1 MTIFLNRLSLF
12 SVFFGLMAAISTV
25 SFQAIDAHAQE
36 QIPVATAAVVDVNKV
51 LLSST
56 HWKQAD
62 STMKAQIQNVNDQ
75 IELRNNALKEKA
87 DELKRQQAILAPNV
101 FQQKAAQLQQEQRD
115 LQREMQVTNAKL
127 NETLQSVR
135 GRLKNIIVEI
145 SASVARDKG
154 MNIGFDRPNV
164 IFFKDAIDIT
174 DAVLERFN
182 AAKIEISSEP
192 AKQN

>member
-1 MTIFLNRLSLF
+1 VTIIPTKIFGSAF
-12 SVFFGLMAAISTV
+12 IFGLVAVFAMTPFFADDV
-25 SFQAIDAHAQE
+25 RAQE

-51 LLSST
+51 LLTSS
-56 HWKQAD
+56 HWKEAE
-62 STMKAQIQNVNDQ
+62 STMKSQIQSVGDQ
-75 IELRNNALKEKA
+75 IELRRSSLKEKA

-101 FQQKAAQLQQEQRD
+101 FQQKAGALQQEQRE

-127 NETLQSVR
+127 NETLQGVR

-145 SASVARDKG
+145 SASVAREKG

-164 IFFKDAIDIT
+164 IFFKDAIDIS

-192 AKQN
+192 VKQN

>member
-1 MTIFLNRLSLF
+1 MTIIPRNIFGPAFNFALIAVFAMSLLLTDD
-12 SVFFGLMAAISTV
+12 VR
-25 SFQAIDAHAQE
+25 AQE

-51 LLSST
+51 LLTSS
-56 HWKQAD
+56 HWKEAE
-62 STMKAQIQNVNDQ
+62 STMQSQIQNVGDQ
-75 IELRNNALKEKA
+75 IELRRTSLKEKA

-101 FQQKAAQLQQEQRD
+101 FQQKAAALQQEQRE

-127 NETLQSVR
+127 NETLQGVR

-145 SASVARDKG
+145 AASVAREKG

-164 IFFKDAIDIT
+164 IFFKDAIDIS

-192 AKQN
+192 VKQN